1 MAITSTQKMRLGVF
15 VIIGM
20 VILAAFII
28 VPIGN
33 KMSSHTKTYVTFFS
47 NESLT
52 GLEQGANVKFNGVAI
67 GKVQKVSYYP
77 EDINKMKVELSVND
91 RFPMK
96 VDMYATTGLIGITG
110 LKYIEISGGSNDA
123 ALLKPG
129 GEIPARVSFMADIGN
144 KAGALT
150 DQVGTL
156 LNHVNIITHPDSMRP
171 VRVAMG
177 NLADLT
183 GDAKDAFRDM
193 RMFIP
198 KAAVMADT
206 VQRAVDEALK
216 AVQDIKAVTGT
227 FRDVITDSDL
237 TTMMARLDSTVTS
250 IKTLSEDLALMV
262 RQTQEDFSV
271 SMENLREA
279 MENANQLMRSLAENP
294 SLLIRGESRE
304 RDNR

>member
-1 MAITSTQKMRLGVF
+1 MAITTSQKTRLGVF
-15 VIIGM
+15 VVIGM
-20 VILAAFII
+20 IILAAFIV
-28 VPIGN
+28 VPIAN
-33 KMSSHTKTYVTFFS
+33 KMSSNTKTYVTFFS

-77 EDINKMKVELSVND
+77 EDINKMKVELSVSD

-110 LKYIEISGGSNDA
+110 LKYIEISGGSNES

-156 LNHVNIITHPDSMRP
+156 LDHVNILTHPDSMRP
-171 VRVAMG
+171 VREAIG

-183 GDAKDAFRDM
+183 YDAKDAFKEIRT
-193 RMFIP
+193 FIP
-198 KAAVMADT
+198 KAGVMVDT
-206 VQRAVDEALK
+206 VQRTVDEALK
-216 AVQDIKAVTGT
+216 VMQDIKAVTGT
-227 FRDVITDSDL
+227 FKDVIADSDL
-237 TTMMARLDSTVTS
+237 PTMMARMDSTVMS
-250 IKTLSEDLALMV
+250 IKALSENLSLMV

-279 MENANQLMRSLAENP
+279 MESASQLMRTLSENP
-294 SLLIRGESRE
+294 SLLIRGEKQEKDKR
-304 RDNR
+304 